1 MAIPCCQNAKILSTS
16 IFEFTFQRFELNR
29 SLVNTLGRYQ
39 SVICCLMSI
48 CICCLFSV
56 YIWLQMFVPA
66 CVNRGLAPAGAA
78 GCYKYKSGQKYKTWT
93 MELELQS
100 GSSVDPKSI
109 ALNCRR
115 GLLAAQREFYSF
127 VTTLIL
133 TRYILLLSCKSQQH
147 QLQHLKIN
155 NNQYIH

>member
-1 MAIPCCQNAKILSTS
+1 MDWIGFPLWRPSDPIHKYLTLSSRSASNLGGAIIISFKSLYSRLAIPCCQNAKILSTS

-29 SLVNTLGRYQ
+29 SLVKILGRYQ

-66 CVNRGLAPAGAA
+66 CVNRGLAPAAAA

-93 MELELQS
+93 MERATEWIQC
-100 GSSVDPKSI
+100 GP
-109 ALNCRR
+109 
-115 GLLAAQREFYSF
+115 
-127 VTTLIL
+127 
-133 TRYILLLSCKSQQH
+133 
-147 QLQHLKIN
+147 
-155 NNQYIH
+155 